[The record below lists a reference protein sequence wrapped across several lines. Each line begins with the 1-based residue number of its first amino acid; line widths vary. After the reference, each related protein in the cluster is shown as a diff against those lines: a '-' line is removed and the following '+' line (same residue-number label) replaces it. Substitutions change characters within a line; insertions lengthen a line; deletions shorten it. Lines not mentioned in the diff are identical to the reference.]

1 MPLNKIF
8 RFLLSLLMLQLSLPA
23 HALDI
28 PYAGFSYGGAKSS
41 IPEQF
46 DPASSLYIFFGIQ
59 KDYFLTYE
67 IGLSHFDFRTFEAQ
81 DQSRS
86 ATMLTGSLLGHLPIG
101 DSSLFGRLGM
111 SGYQYYNSNDDIQ
124 NVFVTTYGAGFDL
137 ALTRMLSLRM
147 EWQRFVDL
155 EYNQQ
160 MASIESWRAGLF
172 FYF

>member
-1 MPLNKIF
+1 MPHIKLS
-8 RFLLSLLMLQLSLPA
+8 LLLLMLQLPLQV

-28 PYAGFSYGGAKSS
+28 PYAGFSYGSAKSS
-41 IPEQF
+41 LAEQF
-46 DPASSLYIFFGIQ
+46 DPASSLYVFFGIQ

-67 IGLSHFDFRTFEAQ
+67 IGLSHFDFTIFEGQ
-81 DQSRS
+81 HQQRS
-86 ATMLTGSLLGHLPIG
+86 ATMLTGSLLAHLPIG
-101 DSSLFGRLGM
+101 DSSLFGRLGL
-111 SGYQYYNSNDDIQ
+111 SGYQYYDSNDDIQ

-160 MASIESWRAGLF
+160 MATIESWRAGLF